1 MFFSDEE
8 GNLNTY
14 KKWKY
19 NRYSKRRQ
27 TDDCKARENDL
38 AVLKCPPQEEG
49 EKRAWHFSEGISVP
63 ELSEVAM

>member
-1 MFFSDEE
+1 MVFSDEE

-14 KKWKY
+14 KKRKY
-19 NRYSKRRQ
+19 NKFSQRRQ

-38 AVLKCPPQEEG
+38 AVSKCPPQEEG
-49 EKRAWHFSEGISVP
+49 EKRAWCFSEGISVP